1 MRERLL
7 TKGFEKLNELEILEM
22 LLFAGQPRGDTKP
35 LAKILIRQF
44 GSLAAAFLRSPVK
57 WLSNQRGLGDASI
70 SALKLV
76 EAAGLHL
83 AHSDIHNRP
92 VLTSWGAVKHYCIN
106 RLAHEP
112 IEYLIMLCL
121 DNRNRLIAEETLSKG
136 TVDQTPVC
144 VREVINAALKHHAQ
158 AVILVHNHPSGETTP
173 SPADIKMTDELQRAL
188 GLMTIDLHDHLIVAG
203 TRCISFK
210 SLAHL

>member
-7 TKGFEKLNELEILEM
+7 SKGAETLTELEILEM

-35 LAKILIRQF
+35 LAKSLMRQF
-44 GSLAAAFLRSPVK
+44 GSLAAVLRAPVQR
-57 WLSNQRGLGDASI
+57 LAEQRGLGDASI

-76 EAAGLHL
+76 DAASLNL

-136 TVDQTPVC
+136 IFDQTPVY
-144 VREVINAALKHHAQ
+144 
-158 AVILVHNHPSGETTP
+158 VH
-173 SPADIKMTDELQRAL
+173 DR
-188 GLMTIDLHDHLIVAG
+188 LIVAVAQFISLKSIDHLLYG
-203 TRCISFK
+203 RCRSYLPDDVTL
-210 SLAHL
+210 SLAWRVNSPARRLARNRPGFAASNALPAASPAFF